1 MKGNNAI
8 IMAMGVC
15 LLGFIFVLWL
25 AIKGLEWYGNC
36 VVEGRDHDHDIE
48 MAEGA
53 AAAAAAAAAGAAGGD
68 DDIDQ

>member
-36 VVEGRDHDHDIE
+36 VVEGHDHDIE
-48 MAEGA
+48 MAEGV
-53 AAAAAAAAAGAAGGD
+53 AAAAAAAGGGD
-68 DDIDQ
+68 AIDQ